1 MTKKLAA
8 LAAALFLVTIG
19 TAACRDKNVQQENQS
34 GPSNQPNPYTYED
47 MSEEEYE
54 RELQRMQDEGILDEN
69 GQPAPGVD
77 LNDYPGLG

>member
-1 MTKKLAA
+1 MTKKIAA
-8 LAAALFLVTIG
+8 LTLAFFLITIG
-19 TAACRDKNVQQENQS
+19 TAACKDKDVQQENQS
-34 GPSNQPNPYTYED
+34 NSYTYTYED

-54 RELQRMQDEGILDEN
+54 RELQRMRDEGILDEN

>member
-1 MTKKLAA
+1 MTKKLTA
-8 LAAALFLVTIG
+8 LAVAFFLITIG
-19 TAACRDKNVQQENQS
+19 TAACKDKNVQQENQS
-34 GPSNQPNPYTYED
+34 NPSNPYTYED

-54 RELQRMQDEGILDEN
+54 RELQRMRDEGILDEN